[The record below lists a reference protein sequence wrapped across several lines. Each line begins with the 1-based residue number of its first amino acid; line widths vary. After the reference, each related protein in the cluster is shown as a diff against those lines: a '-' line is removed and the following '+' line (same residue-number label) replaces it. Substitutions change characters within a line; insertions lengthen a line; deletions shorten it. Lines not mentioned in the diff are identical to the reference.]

1 MTCEIGNCPIC
12 NDKSGDYTEGE
23 VILLKCKICGDYKI
37 AQEDLEDIDSIISP
51 EEKYL
56 VSGFTRSLTIKKSKP
71 PVLTRENLK
80 DIAERAPKSVL
91 DKIDHLLLNLSEM
104 SSHPGETLK
113 INPDC
118 DYPLGYCS
126 NSDEF
131 NFYLRH
137 LDSANLFR
145 DRMLTVKGWEKVTEL
160 ARTAIA
166 SSQVFIAMNFDKE
179 LDFCYENGIK
189 TALDETK
196 YKPYRIDREEH
207 ADKIDDKILS
217 EIKRSKFIIA
227 EFTGQKHGVYFEAG
241 YALGLGI
248 PVIWTCKEDD
258 VKNLHFDTR
267 QYNHIVWKDENDLKE
282 RLINRIRVV
291 IGDNK

>member
-1 MTCEIGNCPIC
+1 MGYECGTWSTKRAVSSAGVTGSRSARRRGENLPTFRDPSMTCEIGNCPIC

-113 INPDC
+113 IKMMS
-118 DYPLGYCS
+118 L
-126 NSDEF
+126 
-131 NFYLRH
+131 
-137 LDSANLFR
+137 
-145 DRMLTVKGWEKVTEL
+145 
-160 ARTAIA
+160 
-166 SSQVFIAMNFDKE
+166 
-179 LDFCYENGIK
+179 
-189 TALDETK
+189 
-196 YKPYRIDREEH
+196 
-207 ADKIDDKILS
+207 
-217 EIKRSKFIIA
+217 
-227 EFTGQKHGVYFEAG
+227 
-241 YALGLGI
+241 
-248 PVIWTCKEDD
+248 
-258 VKNLHFDTR
+258 
-267 QYNHIVWKDENDLKE
+267 
-282 RLINRIRVV
+282 
-291 IGDNK
+291 